1 MPIRTKCIYEKAER
15 ADGYRVLVMRLWP
28 RGIRKD
34 AVDAWERDLGTPTEL
49 IKEWKSGSVPWA
61 GFARRYRA
69 AMRSQEERMAALA
82 SRAERENVTLLCGCR
97 DESRCHRLLLKELIQ
112 KAARPPKRRLE
123 TIAAP

>member
-1 MPIRTKCIYEKAER
+1 MPIRTKCIYEKAEP

-34 AVDAWERDLGTPTEL
+34 AVDAWDRELGTPTEL

-61 GFARRYRA
+61 EFARRYRA
-69 AMRSQEERMAALA
+69 SMRGQQERMAGLA
-82 SRAERENVTLLCGCR
+82 DRAERANVTLLCGCR

-123 TIAAP
+123 TVAAP

>member
-34 AVDAWERDLGTPTEL
+34 AVDAWERELGTPTEL

-61 GFARRYRA
+61 EFARRYRA
-69 AMRSQEERMAALA
+69 AMRGQQERMAALA
-82 SRAERENVTLLCGCR
+82 DRAERENVTLLCGCR